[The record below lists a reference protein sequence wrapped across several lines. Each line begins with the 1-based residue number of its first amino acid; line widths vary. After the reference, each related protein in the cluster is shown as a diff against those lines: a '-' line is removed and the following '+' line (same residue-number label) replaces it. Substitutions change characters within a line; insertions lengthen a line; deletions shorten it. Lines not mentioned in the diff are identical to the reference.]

1 MKNKKI
7 LVTGGNG
14 QVGKHLQEIM
24 PNAKYVSSKNCNLT
38 NQEGVEKLFNFT
50 KPDVCVHLASVVGGI
65 QFNIDNPVKLLDDNV
80 LMNTL
85 VLKAAKSVDVKQ
97 FIGILSTCVYPDV
110 VAKYPITEDK
120 IHLGP
125 PAQTN
130 FSYAMSKRIMAT
142 QIESYNKQYGTK
154 YNYLIPSNLYGEHDG
169 FDENFNHFISAIIKK
184 IHIAKK
190 TGDKKITLMG
200 TGKPLRQ
207 FLYAKDLALVIKKC
221 IDENITENFNVA
233 CNENLSILKMAKIAL
248 KACDAEHLKIEF
260 DSSKSDGQFRKDAS
274 NKKMMSIMPDF
285 DFTLLEDGIRLTY
298 KKAIELKK
306 I

>member
-14 QVGKHLQEIM
+14 QVGKHLQEII

-38 NQEGVEKLFNFT
+38 NQEGVEKLFNFV
-50 KPDVCVHLASVVGGI
+50 KPDICVHLASVVGGI
-65 QFNIDNPVKLLDDNV
+65 QFNIDNPVKLLDDNI
-80 LMNTL
+80 LINTL
-85 VLKAAKSVDVKQ
+85 VLKSAQSVGVKQ

-110 VAKYPITEDK
+110 VNKYPITEDK

-130 FSYAMSKRIMAT
+130 FSYATSKRVMAT

-190 TGDKKITLMG
+190 NGDTKITLMG

-221 IDENITENFNVA
+221 IDDNITENFNVA

-260 DSSKSDGQFRKDAS
+260 DKTKSDGQFRKDAS
-274 NKKMMSIMPDF
+274 NKKMMSIIPDF
-285 DFTLLEDGIRLTY
+285 KFTKLEDGIRLTY